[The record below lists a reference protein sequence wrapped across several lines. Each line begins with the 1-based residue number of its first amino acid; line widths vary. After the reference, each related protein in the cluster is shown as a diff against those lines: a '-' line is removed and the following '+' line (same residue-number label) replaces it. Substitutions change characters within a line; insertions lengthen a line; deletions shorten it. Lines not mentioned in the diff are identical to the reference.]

1 LYDFC
6 LVPSGNPLE
15 KERKTAFANLCNL
28 FLLQESAVRLLTEA
42 TQHYLETFCERLH
55 QEQDREAALGQG
67 GSGWPDI
74 LEKVLFLLFLLLS
87 WLLEY
92 GSSVFR
98 IRDPVDSDLK
108 KVRI

>member
-1 LYDFC
+1 M
-6 LVPSGNPLE
+6 
-15 KERKTAFANLCNL
+15 
-28 FLLQESAVRLLTEA
+28 RLLTEA